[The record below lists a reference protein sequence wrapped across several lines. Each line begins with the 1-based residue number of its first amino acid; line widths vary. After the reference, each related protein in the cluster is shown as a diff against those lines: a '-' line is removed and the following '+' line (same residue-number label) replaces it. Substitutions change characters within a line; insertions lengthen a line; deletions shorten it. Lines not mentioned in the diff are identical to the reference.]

1 MKPSRRPSV
10 PALLLSALLLS
21 AAGPAGEQTPRLI
34 DNTPEYCRGLARR
47 LALLPAARMEPSRSL
62 GVEGLRLCGDGHLR
76 TGITKL
82 RRALRAAQ
90 EAGPTSSTAIMPV
103 GTRGV
108 AR

>member
-1 MKPSRRPSV
+1 MIRSRVQRSPDFPV
-10 PALLLSALLLS
+10 AP
-21 AAGPAGEQTPRLI
+21 PT
-34 DNTPEYCRGLARR
+34 
-47 LALLPAARMEPSRSL
+47 LPAARMEPSRSL

-90 EAGPTSSTAIMPV
+90 EAGANNATAAMPV
-103 GTRGV
+103 VTRNA

>member
-1 MKPSRRPSV
+1 MSRPFSSV
-10 PALLLSALLLS
+10 IALLLAASLLS
-21 AAGPAGEQTPRLI
+21 AAGPEEQAPRLI
-34 DNTPEYCRGLARR
+34 DDTPEYCRSLARR
-47 LALLPAARMEPSRSL
+47 LAVLPAARMEPSRSL

-90 EAGPTSSTAIMPV
+90 EAGANNATAAMPV
-103 GTRGV
+103 VTRNA